1 MSDEREIKSGNRNAD
16 QTGADEEVKLHVKG
30 GGTNMDAA
38 PGANDDDDDN
48 DVEAHV
54 KGGGAS

>member
-1 MSDEREIKSGNRNAD
+1 MSDEREKKMANSAD
-16 QTGADEEVKLHVKG
+16 QTGAEEDVKLHVKG

-38 PGANDDDDDN
+38 PGANDDDDN

-54 KGGGAS
+54 KGGGTN

>member
-1 MSDEREIKSGNRNAD
+1 MSDEREKKMANSGD
-16 QTGADEEVKLHVKG
+16 QTGAEEDVKLHVKG

-38 PGANDDDDDN
+38 PGANDDDDN

>member
-1 MSDEREIKSGNRNAD
+1 MSDEREKKLANSAD
-16 QTGADEEVKLHVKG
+16 QTGAEEDVKLHVKG

-38 PGANDDDDDN
+38 PGANDDDDN

-54 KGGGAS
+54 KSGGTS

>member
-1 MSDEREIKSGNRNAD
+1 MSDDREQKLGRNAD
-16 QTGADEEVKLHVKG
+16 ETAADEEVKLHVKG

-38 PGANDDDDDN
+38 PGAQDEDD

-54 KGGGAS
+54 KNKG